1 MAESMTLHRCRFT
14 DDWQPLAVDVD
25 GDLFLIGEDHEAQQ
39 LHDLLAAYL
48 AAGTLDDE
56 IVSEFDPA
64 WTYMKPMFAAVQVVR
79 ETAPAYA
86 VSRTDDQIGNSLR
99 AAARRGTITAASQDD
114 AGNWYFRLP
123 AVRGWAIR
131 QRDA

>member
-1 MAESMTLHRCRFT
+1 MVQMSLHRCRF
-14 DDWQPLAVDVD
+14 DDWRPLAVDID
-25 GDLFLIGEDHEAQQ
+25 GDLVLIGDDHIAQQ
-39 LHDLLAAYL
+39 LHDLLGAYL
-48 AAGTLDDE
+48 ADGTLDEE

-86 VSRTDDQIGNSLR
+86 IGRTDDQIGNSLR

-123 AVRGWAIR
+123 AVRHWAMR
-131 QRDA
+131 QRVA